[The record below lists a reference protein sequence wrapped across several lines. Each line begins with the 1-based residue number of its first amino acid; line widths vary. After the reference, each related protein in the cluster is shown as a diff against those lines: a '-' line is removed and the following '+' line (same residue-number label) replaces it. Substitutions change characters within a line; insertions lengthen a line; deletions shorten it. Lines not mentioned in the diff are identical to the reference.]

1 MSVPSSSPAPTRC
14 AGCGG
19 PWRPD
24 GEPCE
29 GCEARRPDPRPGV
42 ELDRE
47 RLERAGYPAGVD
59 YEALILEEA
68 DADGWSD

>member
-1 MSVPSSSPAPTRC
+1 MSPPSSSPPPTRC

-29 GCEARRPDPRPGV
+29 GCEARRPAV
-42 ELDRE
+42 ERARE
-47 RLERAGYPAGVD
+47 RLDRAGYPLGVD

-68 DADGWSD
+68 EHDGWSD